1 MTIPKYED
9 PSAELLSTFHLRVA
23 FFSMTI
29 LHNNPTTTPSIADNA
44 LSEAMKD
51 MSSKFFQRVVGA
63 SIAGFA
69 ELKEIRKQ
77 FAELVSQDNLRF
89 VAQGPVVR
97 NYRCR

>member
-1 MTIPKYED
+1 
-9 PSAELLSTFHLRVA
+9 
-23 FFSMTI
+23 MTI
-29 LHNNPTTTPSIADNA
+29 LHNNPTTTPSMADNA
-44 LSEAMKD
+44 LSEAMQD

-89 VAQGPVVR
+89 VFCLPTIQ
-97 NYRCR
+97 